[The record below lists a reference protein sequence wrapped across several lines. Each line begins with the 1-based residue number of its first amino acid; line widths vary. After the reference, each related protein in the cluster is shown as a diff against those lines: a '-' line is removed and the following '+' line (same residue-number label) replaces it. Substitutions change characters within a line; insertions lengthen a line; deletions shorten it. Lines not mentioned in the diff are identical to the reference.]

1 MALSPFFARDSS
13 SAGSAE
19 SIAFTRSN
27 SPALIA
33 SMNAGAS
40 AIARLYLPGGCRVLA
55 MAAALVVAEAQ
66 RAGAQAPPGD
76 RPPLGSHVT
85 AAPLAGLRSSAD
97 LFSLLDAAV
106 PEVIADRIDT
116 GGLSTGDPART
127 GAHGS
132 SWTQTLFRIDDASI
146 TDPVGSG
153 TPLLLPRVDAWERV
167 DVLTGVMPINVDAPG
182 LAVVLTPRRPA
193 ERWLRVLDLA
203 GTIPGLNAGAADA
216 FPVPIAR
223 LHAWADANVLA
234 SGPIAGPNVGLLVT
248 TTATRSSRFER
259 GRVNKLDANLASS
272 FAHLQMT
279 PDAGAPFRQQFM
291 AGADVEG
298 DAARVRPAFS
308 GMVGETLDGIP
319 AHVWQFTAPES
330 ASRWT
335 STIVSA
341 YASERIAIRSR
352 AALDAGV
359 RYENI
364 TGTNSTGAAIIS
376 RRTVMPGPHVSV
388 ALTDSAH
395 ISAFGG
401 YRRYGHR
408 LTLGTLAWGDPT
420 APVGRMFLWTTR
432 DGTRPPL
439 PS

>member
-1 MALSPFFARDSS
+1 
-13 SAGSAE
+13 
-19 SIAFTRSN
+19 
-27 SPALIA
+27 
-33 SMNAGAS
+33 
-40 AIARLYLPGGCRVLA
+40 

-66 RAGAQAPPGD
+66 RAAAQAPPGD

-85 AAPLAGLRSSAD
+85 AAPLADLPSSAD

-223 LHAWADANVLA
+223 LHAWVDANVL
-234 SGPIAGPNVGLLVT
+234 LLPVLIMPLIPTPALYWNKSMRPT
-248 TTATRSSRFER
+248 TTANPILCSSP
-259 GRVNKLDANLASS
+259 LQAS
-272 FAHLQMT
+272 
-279 PDAGAPFRQQFM
+279 APC
-291 AGADVEG
+291 
-298 DAARVRPAFS
+298 
-308 GMVGETLDGIP
+308 
-319 AHVWQFTAPES
+319 
-330 ASRWT
+330 
-335 STIVSA
+335 
-341 YASERIAIRSR
+341 SR
-352 AALDAGV
+352 AS
-359 RYENI
+359 N
-364 TGTNSTGAAIIS
+364 
-376 RRTVMPGPHVSV
+376 
-388 ALTDSAH
+388 
-395 ISAFGG
+395 
-401 YRRYGHR
+401 
-408 LTLGTLAWGDPT
+408 
-420 APVGRMFLWTTR
+420 
-432 DGTRPPL
+432 
-439 PS
+439 

>member
-40 AIARLYLPGGCRVLA
+40 AIARLYLRGGCRVLA

-66 RAGAQAPPGD
+66 RAAAQAPPGD

-85 AAPLAGLRSSAD
+85 AAPLADLPSSAD

-167 DVLTGVMPINVDAPG
+167 DVMTGLMPINVDAAG

-223 LHAWADANVLA
+223 LHACAGAADGTAARRTGARAVEPRHREFERLVDRRTPANAGRGRIVPPAVHGWSGCRRRCGARAPRVQRNGWRDARRHSRARLA
-234 SGPIAGPNVGLLVT
+234 VHGAGVGITVDEHDRFSVRERAHRDPLAGGVRRRGAAPAHGRNRDRIRGAADRSIVRAPLRDRAARTRSHRRRRRRRARIDLRGVVHPRRRRRSGRIAG
-248 TTATRSSRFER
+248 
-259 GRVNKLDANLASS
+259 
-272 FAHLQMT
+272 
-279 PDAGAPFRQQFM
+279 
-291 AGADVEG
+291 
-298 DAARVRPAFS
+298 
-308 GMVGETLDGIP
+308 
-319 AHVWQFTAPES
+319 
-330 ASRWT
+330 
-335 STIVSA
+335 
-341 YASERIAIRSR
+341 
-352 AALDAGV
+352 
-359 RYENI
+359 
-364 TGTNSTGAAIIS
+364 
-376 RRTVMPGPHVSV
+376 
-388 ALTDSAH
+388 
-395 ISAFGG
+395 
-401 YRRYGHR
+401 
-408 LTLGTLAWGDPT
+408 
-420 APVGRMFLWTTR
+420 
-432 DGTRPPL
+432 
-439 PS
+439 